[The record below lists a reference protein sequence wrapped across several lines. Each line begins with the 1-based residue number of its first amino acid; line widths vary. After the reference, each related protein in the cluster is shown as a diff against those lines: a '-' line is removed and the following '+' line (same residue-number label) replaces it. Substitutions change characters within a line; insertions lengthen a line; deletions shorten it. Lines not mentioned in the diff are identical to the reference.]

1 MAFEQRQTTTFVE
14 FATLGLAAGTSVN
27 FTGPVQVV
35 IGQHDISVCGGEC
48 SSDLAEESRLALFP
62 NSDPKGSEGI
72 LISNAGHNLNG
83 HYNADTAF
91 IRMVDFVAMN
101 GF

>member
-1 MAFEQRQTTTFVE
+1 ME

-48 SSDLAEESRLALFP
+48 SSDLATKSRLALFP
-62 NSDPKGSEGI
+62 NSDPESSEGI

-83 HYNADTAF
+83 HYNADTTF
-91 IRMVDFVAMN
+91 TTMIDFVAKN